1 MQSTLQKFS
10 YTVVVRGLLG
20 GGSVVV
26 RWMRAFAVVI
36 EMDRGGM
43 SVFGCSCFRNFVSGL
58 VARRVFVAGNTD
70 ADARASPVVLLLAN
84 VSLLLLFS

>member
-1 MQSTLQKFS
+1 MVLQSALQGKFS
-10 YTVVVRGLLG
+10 CIVIVRGLLG

-26 RWMRAFAVVI
+26 RWMRAFAMVI

-58 VARRVFVAGNTD
+58 VAQCVFVAGNTD
-70 ADARASPVVLLLAN
+70 AEC
-84 VSLLLLFS
+84 